1 MTDTDRNS
9 LRRLQG
15 MSVLLAEDNVTNQ
28 LVATQMLEN
37 LGATVDVASDGAIAL
52 ERLAQDTELRLRM
65 RDNAR
70 ARSLDYSWKAILGR
84 LVGDYYEAIDH
95 YQPQAAGKGR

>member
-1 MTDTDRNS
+1 MADNIRSNLS
-9 LRRLQG
+9 RLQG

-52 ERLAQDTELRLRM
+52 ERLAQNTYD
-65 RDNAR
+65 
-70 ARSLDYSWKAILGR
+70 IL
-84 LVGDYYEAIDH
+84 LVDI
-95 YQPQAAGKGR
+95 